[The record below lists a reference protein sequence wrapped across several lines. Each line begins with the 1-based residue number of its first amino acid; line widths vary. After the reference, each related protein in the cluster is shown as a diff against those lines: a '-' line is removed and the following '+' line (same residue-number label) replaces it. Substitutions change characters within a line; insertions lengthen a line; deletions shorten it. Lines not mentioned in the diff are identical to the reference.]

1 MMRPMTAAEL
11 AVLGARIRTMD
22 PERPWA
28 TALAVRD
35 GVVVAVG
42 DDAEVRSACDAGTT
56 VLDGAGT
63 VVTPGL
69 VDGHHHL
76 FMGAQVGRG
85 VDLDR
90 VRDLDRMRELL
101 RAERERVGPGGWL
114 LGFAAEYE
122 TFGGPYHHDL
132 LDQAAGDG
140 PMLLWALDLHTAF
153 VNAEALRIAGI
164 TGTRAFGDGS
174 IVVVD
179 DAGAPTGELRE
190 MSAIELVL
198 GAMPATTPEQRRE
211 WYLDAIRRHNA
222 VGLTAVHLMDGD
234 LETVALLDSLE
245 AEGELGLRV
254 LLHQFVY
261 PYTSDEQVE
270 AMLQVRDRRGRR
282 WQADGVKLM
291 VDGVIDTGTAWLEQA
306 DSFGDGTDPMWP
318 DFAAYGRRARQF
330 HDAGFRIATHAIG
343 DRAVREV
350 LDVYAGL
357 PGGAAGRHRIEH
369 IETTPDSTVAR
380 FAPERVTASMQPVHL
395 RWLKPDLTDPWSQ
408 RAGHD
413 RCAHVMRSGDLSAA
427 GALVVLGSDWPV
439 APFDPRFGFF
449 AARQRR
455 AHDVDDPRPLG
466 LSRPL
471 TGEETL
477 AGYTVNPARA
487 VGDVLGGMLREGYR
501 ADLVGWAEDP
511 VTCPVADVVELPV
524 RFTVVDGEVVHR
536 A

>member
-1 MMRPMTAAEL
+1 MTAADL

-22 PERPWA
+22 PDRPWA
-28 TALAVRD
+28 SALAVRD
-35 GVVVAVG
+35 GVLVAVG
-42 DDAEVRSACDAGTT
+42 DDDEVRSACDARTT
-56 VLDGAGT
+56 VLDGAGS

-76 FMGAQVGRG
+76 FMGAEVGRG

-90 VRDLDRMRELL
+90 VRTLDRMRELL

-122 TFGGPYHHDL
+122 TFGGPYHHSL
-132 LDQAAGDG
+132 LDEAAGDG

-153 VNAEALRIAGI
+153 VNAEGLRVAGI
-164 TGTRAFGDGS
+164 TGPIRFGDNS
-174 IVVVD
+174 FVVLD

-190 MSAIELVL
+190 MSAIEVAL
-198 GAMPATTPEQRRE
+198 GAMPAVTAEQRGA
-211 WYLDAIRRHNA
+211 WYVDAIRRHSA

-234 LETVALLDSLE
+234 LDTVELLASLE

-254 LLHQFVY
+254 LLHQFVH
-261 PYTSDEQVE
+261 PYTEDEQVE
-270 AMLQVRDRRGRR
+270 AMLRVRDRRGRR

-306 DSFGDGTDPMWP
+306 DSHGDGTASFWP
-318 DFAAYGRRARQF
+318 EFERYGRRVRAF

-343 DRAVREV
+343 DRAAREV

-357 PGGAAGRHRIEH
+357 PGGSAGRHRIEH
-369 IETTPDSTVAR
+369 IETAPDRTVAR

-395 RWLKPDLTDPWSQ
+395 RWLKPDLSDPWSE
-408 RAGHD
+408 RAGHE
-413 RCAHVMRSGDLSAA
+413 RCSHVMRSGDLSAA

-449 AARQRR
+449 AAQQRR

-466 LSRPL
+466 ASRPL

-487 VGDVLGGMLREGYR
+487 VGDALGGMLREGFR

-511 VTCPVADVVELPV
+511 AGCPVADVVELPV
-524 RFTVVDGEVVHR
+524 HFTVVDGEVVHR